1 MKKLSGAYELE
12 KHERIIQFYVDWTDE
27 REEKN
32 KEASTIELD
41 SGETIY
47 AEEPDFTGE
56 LDTACDFILDGHE
69 NSIAVYGTS
78 NTLVTALTSASDEDL
93 IRDFAGQD
101 FEVSEITELEFQCSI
116 RDESGYGVDV
126 LFLED
131 RRYWIVR
138 D

>member
-12 KHERIIQFYVDWTDE
+12 KHERIIQFYVDWT
-27 REEKN
+27 
-32 KEASTIELD
+32 EARKVSNSEAATITLE
-41 SGETIY
+41 SGETID
-47 AEEPDFTGE
+47 AEDPDFTGE
-56 LDTACDFILDGHE
+56 LDTACGFIFGDDMH
-69 NSIAVYGTS
+69 IASYGAS
-78 NTLVTALTSASDEDL
+78 RTLVTAVTEASDEDL